1 HGGRMLP
8 RDREHRVRARDR
20 LSGRSRRS
28 DRDVGRDV
36 YARLRRGPARRRCQA
51 VKILA
56 ELREQGRAQDMQALV
71 DHIPY
76 ARFLG
81 IRVDR
86 KGNEITT
93 VLPFRDELVGNVM
106 LRALHGGAIGAFLE
120 ITATIELLFVTACE
134 RLPKTVDIS
143 IDYLR
148 SGRPVETYGRAVVTR
163 H

>member
-1 HGGRMLP
+1 
-8 RDREHRVRARDR
+8 
-20 LSGRSRRS
+20 
-28 DRDVGRDV
+28 
-36 YARLRRGPARRRCQA
+36 

-93 VLPFRDELVGNVM
+93 ILPFSPHLVGNVW
-106 LRALHGGAIGAFLE
+106 LNALHGGTIGAFLE
-120 ITATIELLFVTACE
+120 ITSTIELLFATSCE
-134 RLPKTVDIS
+134 RLPKTIDIS

-148 SGRPVETYGRAVVTR
+148 SARAVPTYGRAVVTR
-163 H
+163 HGRRVANVRAEIWQEERSKPVAAAHGHYLLTPV